1 MNQTIVL
8 SLMLLAL
15 CLALMYSIGRRV
27 GHLEVWCGIAAVAAA
42 MSALAIV
49 ESIRPDNSISSAIA
63 GANAFIALGF
73 GSAASVPLANYVRR
87 LIARWRPAQ
96 TESRAPDS
104 QR

>member
-1 MNQTIVL
+1 
-8 SLMLLAL
+8 MLLAL

-27 GHLEVWCGIAAVAAA
+27 GHLEVWCGIVACAAA
-42 MSALAIV
+42 MATMAML
-49 ESIRPDNSISSAIA
+49 ESIRPDNSITSAIA

-87 LIARWRPAQ
+87 IIGRWRSAQ